1 MTDDLPERL
10 KEVDS
15 ETADIVV
22 SKHLRENY
30 VNDPARGSYVKSV
43 TLYEELE
50 GDLDEAFD
58 RRSFGIFCS
67 HREYLEQWGDSE
79 RGNQYRI
86 LAEELGPSGPATE

>member
-10 KEVDS
+10 KKVDS
-15 ETADIVV
+15 ETADTVV
-22 SKHLRENY
+22 RTHLRENY
-30 VNDPARGSYVKSV
+30 VNDPTRGPYVKSV
-43 TLYEELE
+43 TLFEAIS
-50 GDLDEAFD
+50 GDIDEAFD

-86 LAEELGPSGPATE
+86 LADELGPSGPATE